1 MLLEKVTHEVRAIL
15 WISENPLSSDLKFFN
30 ELDYLFDGLLSHH
43 LKLRTETTDY
53 EKNIFSGR
61 SFNRD
66 LLLIQ
71 LYGKDKQKLEKDLEQ
86 SLALIPGRTEHP
98 HVLVCGEQAKNF
110 NLNTYKKKFDLRF
123 DLL

>member
-1 MLLEKVTHEVRAIL
+1 EIRAIL
-15 WISENPLSSDLKFFN
+15 WLSEKPLTSDLPHFN

-43 LKLRTETTDY
+43 VKLRKNITEY

-71 LYGKDKQKLEKDLEQ
+71 LAGKDKTKIEKDLEQ
-86 SLALIPGRTEHP
+86 TLALIPGKGEHP
-98 HVLVCGEQAKNF
+98 HVLVCGDQAKNF
-110 NLNTYKKKFDLRF
+110 NLNSFKKKFDLRF
-123 DLL
+123 ELL